1 MQCFRYKY
9 CLEKPTFTRN
19 KTDKLKQAT
28 QKYRSKLTNSILKA
42 NYTLPRL
49 YFLGDS
55 PLIYEVTM
63 LVKVMGYDLPVTKFE
78 FEFFGSV
85 SLVEC

>member
-28 QKYRSKLTNSILKA
+28 QKYRSKLTNYILKT

-49 YFLGDS
+49 YFFGWFPSHLWSDNAGQGDGLWS
-55 PLIYEVTM
+55 A
-63 LVKVMGYDLPVTKFE
+63 
-78 FEFFGSV
+78 SH
-85 SLVEC
+85 